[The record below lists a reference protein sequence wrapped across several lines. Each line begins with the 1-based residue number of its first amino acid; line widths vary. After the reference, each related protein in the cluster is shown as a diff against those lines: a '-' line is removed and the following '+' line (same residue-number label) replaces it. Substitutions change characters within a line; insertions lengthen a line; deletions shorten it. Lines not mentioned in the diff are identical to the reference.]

1 MSDPVT
7 TPELD
12 FATFLAQLGDALD
25 RRALDARPL
34 QPVFAP
40 ARTGPA
46 AVGEVFVGLGAWQ
59 DDHVGVCLNNK
70 GAAAR
75 FGWKRDPVTV
85 ATFVRDAHPDSVAHW
100 RAAFSGT
107 TEENLDRAILIV
119 EDASPDSVL
128 TLVFWLARIAGVP
141 PAQLPLR
148 WLTALTAWERDGI
161 APSVTRSWT
170 ALMSALAHSHFGSAH
185 DGAGIAEAWDD
196 ALRFTVTLLREGADP
211 DAVDPEHAPAILAD
225 AAYGRAIAFALN
237 ERQDYL
243 QSLSRAVRLELLVP
257 MAGAPGRALLVDAY
271 FATESNAPSGV
282 KKIFIRT
289 DAENTTFGNGFALMG
304 LYRPGLE
311 GTGND
316 MTISVD
322 PRSGIALK
330 DLWQAL
336 DGEETRR
343 WAGKRPNASPRR
355 IASYA
360 PGAGF
365 DQPWWDDHGRYTLI
379 GAPKRIGGENG
390 PGSKLAWADVLE
402 AVWRHYNQLR
412 VVEALDLNHEGRLM
426 PVEGSSALHV
436 TRGDGEAAVTRHLIS
451 VRWNRNDA
459 DGQTLQFTNTVR
471 RHLAAMVVRAGAGKS
486 GPVPLADLAAPEDF
500 DFVELAGGV
509 VVVTRE
515 GALLFDD
522 WRDRDLKADV
532 LAADFSQAVE
542 LLAASRA
549 YDAEVDRLYADW
561 GSNSGWFSGGS
572 GKVLHQVTELRARV
586 VATFQKA
593 DLAKTSPDRRAFRN
607 LLESRWGLEEKE
619 AQLTGRLKD
628 LQEIVETK
636 ATLDTQGMATL
647 LAFVTIPA
655 FVASVLQLY
664 GNVVSASTDDSGP
677 GYGVAM
683 FALLSVLSLI
693 SMIAAFIITRRKG

>member
-1 MSDPVT
+1 MSDRSPVS
-7 TPELD
+7 PPD
-12 FATFLAQLGDALD
+12 FATFLAQLAEALD
-25 RRALDARPL
+25 RRALDVRPL
-34 QPVFAP
+34 QPVFDP
-40 ARTGPA
+40 ARQGPA
-46 AVGEVFVGLGAWQ
+46 RAGEVFVGLGGWQ

-85 ATFVRDAHPDSVAHW
+85 ATFVRDAGPDLLAQW
-100 RAAFSGT
+100 QAAFPGT
-107 TEENLDRAILIV
+107 SEEVLDRAVLVV

-128 TLVFWLARIAGVP
+128 TVIFWLARIAGVS

-148 WLTALTAWERDGI
+148 WLTALIAWERDGV

-170 ALMSALAHSHFGSAH
+170 SLMSALAHSHFGTAH

-196 ALRFTVTLLREGADP
+196 ALRFTVTLLREGVDP

-289 DAENTTFGNGFALMG
+289 DAQNTTFGNGFSLMG

-330 DLWQAL
+330 DLWQSL
-336 DGEETRR
+336 DSEETRR
-343 WAGKRPNASPRR
+343 WEGSRPNANPRR

-360 PGAGF
+360 QGEGY

-379 GAPKRIGGENG
+379 GAPKRTGGEKG

-402 AVWRHYNQLR
+402 AVWRNYNQLR
-412 VVEALDLNHEGRLM
+412 VVDALDLNDGSRLTPIEEAVAHRVVKGEG
-426 PVEGSSALHV
+426 
-436 TRGDGEAAVTRHLIS
+436 DAAVARHLIS
-451 VRWNRNDA
+451 VRWNRSDA

-471 RHLAAMVVRAGAGKS
+471 RHLAAMVVRAGGGRR
-486 GPVPLADLAAPEDF
+486 GPVPLVELASPEDF
-500 DFVELAGGV
+500 DYLELAGGA

-522 WRDRDLKADV
+522 WRDRDLRTDI
-532 LAADFSQAVE
+532 LTADFGQAVE

-549 YDAEVDRLYADW
+549 YDAEVDRLYAGW
-561 GSNSGWFSGGS
+561 GSKGGWFSGSS
-572 GKVLHQVTELRARV
+572 GDVLRQVTGLRARV

-593 DLAKTSPDRRAFRN
+593 DLAKASPDRRAFRN
-607 LLESRWGLEEKE
+607 LLEARWGLEDKE

-628 LQEIVETK
+628 LQEIVETR

-677 GYGVAM
+677 GYGAAM
-683 FALLSVLSLI
+683 FVLLSVLSLI

>member
-1 MSDPVT
+1 MSETSPSA
-7 TPELD
+7 PPD
-12 FATFLAQLGDALD
+12 FAAFLDALGDALD
-25 RRALDARPL
+25 RRALDGRGLEPR
-34 QPVFAP
+34 FDP
-40 ARTGPA
+40 ARATPA
-46 AVGEVFVGLGAWQ
+46 APGEVLVGIGNWSQPHQGA
-59 DDHVGVCLNNK
+59 CLNNK
-70 GAAAR
+70 GAATA
-75 FGWKRDPVTV
+75 FGWKRDPITV
-85 ATFVRDAHPDSVAHW
+85 STFIRDAGPDLIATWQATFP
-100 RAAFSGT
+100 GT
-107 TEENLDRAILIV
+107 TEEVLDRAVLVV

-128 TLVFWLARIAGVP
+128 TLVFWLARLAGVP
-141 PAQLPLR
+141 SSQLPLR

-161 APSVTRSWT
+161 APSVRRSWT

-196 ALRFTVTLLREGADP
+196 ALRFTVSLLRAGTDP

-225 AAYGRAIAFALN
+225 TAYGRAIAFALN

-243 QSLSRAVRLELLVP
+243 QSLTRATRLELLVP
-257 MAGAPGRALLVDAY
+257 MAGAPGRTQLVDAY
-271 FATESNAPSGV
+271 FATESNTPSGV

-289 DAENTTFGNGFALMG
+289 DAENTTLGNGFAMMG

-316 MTISVD
+316 MTLSVD

-330 DLWQAL
+330 DLWQTL
-336 DGEETRR
+336 DAEETRL
-343 WAGKRPNASPRR
+343 WAGKRANANPRR

-360 PGAGF
+360 PGEGY
-365 DQPWWDDHGRYTLI
+365 DQPWWDDHGRYTLV
-379 GAPKRIGGENG
+379 GAPKRIGDSG

-412 VVEALDLNHEGRLM
+412 VVEALDLNSERRLG
-426 PVEGSSALHV
+426 PIESAVAKRFARGS
-436 TRGDGEAAVTRHLIS
+436 GDGAVTRYLIS
-451 VRWNRNDA
+451 VRWNRSDA
-459 DGQTLQFTNTVR
+459 DGQTLQFTPTVK

-486 GPVPLADLAAPEDF
+486 GPVPLAELTAVEDF
-500 DFVELAGGV
+500 DFLELAGGAIL
-509 VVVTRE
+509 VTRE

-522 WRDRDLKADV
+522 WRDRDLRADV
-532 LAADFSQAVE
+532 LTADFEQAVD
-542 LLAASRA
+542 LLAATRA
-549 YDAEVDRLYADW
+549 YNAEVDRLYAD
-561 GSNSGWFSGGS
+561 GS
-572 GKVLHQVTELRARV
+572 GDMLRQVTELRGRV

-593 DLAKTSPDRRAFRN
+593 DLANTSPDRRTFRGA
-607 LLESRWGLEEKE
+607 LEHRWGLENKE

-664 GNVVSASTDDSGP
+664 GSVVASSTDDSGP
-677 GYGVAM
+677 GYSAVM
-683 FALLSVLSLI
+683 FGLLAVLSLAA
-693 SMIAAFIITRRKG
+693 MIAALVLTRRKR

>member
-1 MSDPVT
+1 MSETSPSA
-7 TPELD
+7 PPD
-12 FATFLAQLGDALD
+12 FAAFLDALGDALD
-25 RRALDARPL
+25 RRALDGRGLEPR
-34 QPVFAP
+34 FDP
-40 ARTGPA
+40 ARATPA
-46 AVGEVFVGLGAWQ
+46 APGEVLVGIGNWSQPHQGA
-59 DDHVGVCLNNK
+59 CLNNK
-70 GAAAR
+70 GAATA
-75 FGWKRDPVTV
+75 FGWKRDPITV
-85 ATFVRDAHPDSVAHW
+85 STFIRDAGPDLIATWQATFP
-100 RAAFSGT
+100 GT
-107 TEENLDRAILIV
+107 TEEVLDRAVLVV

-128 TLVFWLARIAGVP
+128 TLVFWLARLAGVP
-141 PAQLPLR
+141 SSQLPLR

-161 APSVTRSWT
+161 APSVRRSWT

-196 ALRFTVTLLREGADP
+196 ALRFTVSLLRAGTDP

-225 AAYGRAIAFALN
+225 TAYGRAIAFALN

-243 QSLSRAVRLELLVP
+243 QSLTRATRLELLVP
-257 MAGAPGRALLVDAY
+257 MAGAPGRTQLVDAY
-271 FATESNAPSGV
+271 FATESNTPSGV

-289 DAENTTFGNGFALMG
+289 DAENTTLGNGFAMMG

-316 MTISVD
+316 MTLSVD

-330 DLWQAL
+330 DLWQTL
-336 DGEETRR
+336 DAEETRL
-343 WAGKRPNASPRR
+343 WAGKRANANPRR

-360 PGAGF
+360 PGEGY
-365 DQPWWDDHGRYTLI
+365 DQPWWDDHGRYTLV
-379 GAPKRIGGENG
+379 GAPKRIGDSG

-412 VVEALDLNHEGRLM
+412 VVEALDLNSERRLG
-426 PVEGSSALHV
+426 PIESAVAKRFARGS
-436 TRGDGEAAVTRHLIS
+436 GDGAVTRYLIS
-451 VRWNRNDA
+451 VRWNRSDA
-459 DGQTLQFTNTVR
+459 DGQTLQFTPTVK

-486 GPVPLADLAAPEDF
+486 GPVPLAELTAAEDF
-500 DFVELAGGV
+500 DFLELAGGAIL
-509 VVVTRE
+509 VTRE

-522 WRDRDLKADV
+522 WRDRDLRADV
-532 LAADFSQAVE
+532 LTADFEQAVD
-542 LLAASRA
+542 LLAATRA
-549 YDAEVDRLYADW
+549 YNAEVDRLYAD
-561 GSNSGWFSGGS
+561 GS
-572 GKVLHQVTELRARV
+572 GDMLRQVTELRGRV

-593 DLAKTSPDRRAFRN
+593 DLANTSPDRRTFRGA
-607 LLESRWGLEEKE
+607 LEHRWGLENKE

-664 GNVVSASTDDSGP
+664 GSVVASSTDDSGP
-677 GYGVAM
+677 GYSAVM
-683 FALLSVLSLI
+683 FGLLAVLSLAA
-693 SMIAAFIITRRKG
+693 MIAALVLTRRKR

>member
-1 MSDPVT
+1 VSTFIRDAGPDLIAT
-7 TPELD
+7 WQ
-12 FATFLAQLGDALD
+12 ATF
-25 RRALDARPL
+25 P
-34 QPVFAP
+34 
-40 ARTGPA
+40 
-46 AVGEVFVGLGAWQ
+46 
-59 DDHVGVCLNNK
+59 
-70 GAAAR
+70 
-75 FGWKRDPVTV
+75 
-85 ATFVRDAHPDSVAHW
+85 
-100 RAAFSGT
+100 GT
-107 TEENLDRAILIV
+107 TEEVLDRAVLVV

-128 TLVFWLARIAGVP
+128 TLVFWLARLAGVP
-141 PAQLPLR
+141 SSQLPLR

-161 APSVTRSWT
+161 APSVRRSWT

-196 ALRFTVTLLREGADP
+196 ALRFTVSLLRAGTDP

-225 AAYGRAIAFALN
+225 TAYGRAIAFALN

-243 QSLSRAVRLELLVP
+243 QSLTRATRLELLVP
-257 MAGAPGRALLVDAY
+257 MAGAPGRTQLVDAY
-271 FATESNAPSGV
+271 FATESNTPSGV

-289 DAENTTFGNGFALMG
+289 DAENTTLGNGFAMMG

-316 MTISVD
+316 MTLSVD

-330 DLWQAL
+330 DLWQTL
-336 DGEETRR
+336 DAEETRL
-343 WAGKRPNASPRR
+343 WAGKRANANPRR

-360 PGAGF
+360 PGEGY
-365 DQPWWDDHGRYTLI
+365 DQPWWDDHGRYTLV
-379 GAPKRIGGENG
+379 GAPKRIGDSG

-412 VVEALDLNHEGRLM
+412 VVEALDLNSERRLG
-426 PVEGSSALHV
+426 PIESAVAKRFARGS
-436 TRGDGEAAVTRHLIS
+436 GDGAVTRYLIS
-451 VRWNRNDA
+451 VRWNRSDA
-459 DGQTLQFTNTVR
+459 DGQTLQFTPTVK

-486 GPVPLADLAAPEDF
+486 GPVPLAELTAVEDF
-500 DFVELAGGV
+500 DFLELAGGAIL
-509 VVVTRE
+509 VTRE

-522 WRDRDLKADV
+522 WRDRDLRADV
-532 LAADFSQAVE
+532 LTADFEQAVD
-542 LLAASRA
+542 LLAATRA
-549 YDAEVDRLYADW
+549 YNAEVDRLYAD
-561 GSNSGWFSGGS
+561 GS
-572 GKVLHQVTELRARV
+572 GDMLRQVTELRGRV

-593 DLAKTSPDRRAFRN
+593 DLANTSPDRRTFRGA
-607 LLESRWGLEEKE
+607 LEHRWGLENKE

-664 GNVVSASTDDSGP
+664 GSVVASSTDDSGP
-677 GYGVAM
+677 GYSAVM
-683 FALLSVLSLI
+683 FGLLAVLSLAA
-693 SMIAAFIITRRKG
+693 MIAALVLTRRKR

>member
-1 MSDPVT
+1 MSDVSAVSSP
-7 TPELD
+7 D
-12 FATFLAQLGDALD
+12 FATYLVRLSDALE
-25 RRALDARPL
+25 RRSLDGRSLA
-34 QPVFAP
+34 PVFDP
-40 ARTGPA
+40 ARAGPA
-46 AVGEVFVGLGAWQ
+46 APNEVFVGLGSWNEPHRGA
-59 DDHVGVCLNNK
+59 CLNNK
-70 GAAAR
+70 GSAGLL
-75 FGWKRDPVTV
+75 GWKRDPVTV
-85 ATFVRDAHPDSVAHW
+85 ATFVRDAGPDLVAAW
-100 RAAFSGT
+100 RAAFGGT
-107 TEENLDRAILIV
+107 IAEVLDNAVFVV

-128 TLVFWLARIAGVP
+128 TVIFWLARLAGVP
-141 PAQLPLR
+141 AEQLPMR

-185 DGAGIAEAWDD
+185 DGAGIGAAWDD
-196 ALRFTVTLLREGADP
+196 ALRFTVTLLREGSDP
-211 DAVDPEHAPAILAD
+211 DAVDPEHAPAMLAD
-225 AAYGRAIAFALN
+225 PAYGRAIAFALN
-237 ERQDYL
+237 EKQDYL

-257 MAGAPGRALLVDAY
+257 MSGGPGRALLVDAY

-289 DAENTTFGNGFALMG
+289 DTENTTFGNGFALMG

-330 DLWQAL
+330 DLWRTL
-336 DGEETRR
+336 DDEETRR
-343 WAGKRPNASPRR
+343 WAGKRPNGNPRR

-360 PGAGF
+360 PGEGY

-379 GAPKRIGGENG
+379 GAPKRIGHEG
-390 PGSKLAWADVLE
+390 PGSKLPWADVLE
-402 AVWRHYNQLR
+402 AVWRNYNQLR
-412 VVEALDLNHEGRLM
+412 VVHALDLNADRRLT
-426 PVEGSSALHV
+426 PIDECTSRRVVKGE
-436 TRGDGEAAVTRHLIS
+436 GEAAVVRHLIS
-451 VRWNRNDA
+451 VRWNRSDA
-459 DGQTLQFTNTVR
+459 DGQTLQFTPTVK
-471 RHLAAMVVRAGAGKS
+471 RHLAAMVMRAAAGKS
-486 GPVPLADLAAPEDF
+486 GPVPLSDLAAQEDF
-500 DFVELAGGV
+500 DYQDLAGGA
-509 VVVTRE
+509 VVVTRD

-522 WRDRDLKADV
+522 WRDRELDAATLT
-532 LAADFSQAVE
+532 ADFDQAVE

-549 YDAEVDRLYADW
+549 YDAEVDRLYAGW
-561 GSNSGWFSGGS
+561 GSPGGWFSGRS
-572 GKVLHQVTELRARV
+572 GDVLHQVTALRARV

-593 DLAKTSPDRRAFRN
+593 DLAKASPERRAFRAA
-607 LLESRWGLEEKE
+607 LEQRWGLQDKE

-664 GNVVSASTDDSGP
+664 GNVVAASTDDSGP
-677 GYGVAM
+677 AYGIAM
-683 FALLSVLSLI
+683 FALLSVLSLV

>member
-1 MSDPVT
+1 MSDASAVSSP
-7 TPELD
+7 D
-12 FATFLAQLGDALD
+12 FATYLGWLSDALD
-25 RRALDARPL
+25 RRMLDGRPL
-34 QPVFAP
+34 QPVFDP
-40 ARTGPA
+40 ARAGPA
-46 AVGEVFVGLGAWQ
+46 AAGEVFVGLGSWQ
-59 DDHVGVCLNNK
+59 EPHVGACLNNK
-70 GAAAR
+70 GAAGR

-85 ATFVRDAHPDSVAHW
+85 STFVRDAGPDLVAAW
-100 RAAFSGT
+100 RAGFPGT
-107 TEENLDRAILIV
+107 IDEVLDQTVLVV

-128 TLVFWLARIAGVP
+128 TVVFWLARLAGVP
-141 PAQLPLR
+141 AEQLPMR

-196 ALRFTVTLLREGADP
+196 ALRFTVALLRGGADP

-225 AAYGRAIAFALN
+225 PAYGRAIAFALN

-289 DAENTTFGNGFALMG
+289 DTENTTFGNGFALMG

-330 DLWQAL
+330 DLWQTLEA
-336 DGEETRR
+336 EETRR
-343 WAGKRPNASPRR
+343 WEGRRPNASPRR

-360 PGAGF
+360 PGEGY
-365 DQPWWDDHGRYTLI
+365 DQPWWDDHGRYTLL
-379 GAPKRIGGENG
+379 GAPKRIAGDKGS
-390 PGSKLAWADVLE
+390 GSKVAWGEVLE
-402 AVWRHYNQLR
+402 AVWRNYNQLR
-412 VVEALDLNHEGRLM
+412 VVQALDLNADRRLTPIDECTSRRVAKGEG
-426 PVEGSSALHV
+426 G
-436 TRGDGEAAVTRHLIS
+436 AAVTRHLIS
-451 VRWNRNDA
+451 VRWNRSDA
-459 DGQTLQFTNTVR
+459 DGQTLQFTPTVK

-486 GPVPLADLAAPEDF
+486 GPVPLAELAAPEDF
-500 DFVELAGGV
+500 DYLELAGGA

-522 WRDRDLKADV
+522 WRDRELDTAQLT
-532 LAADFSQAVE
+532 ADFDQAVE

-549 YDAEVDRLYADW
+549 YDAEVDQLYAGW
-561 GSNSGWFSGGS
+561 GAKGGWFSGSS
-572 GKVLHQVTELRARV
+572 GEVLHRVTELRARV
-586 VATFQKA
+586 AATFQKA
-593 DLAKTSPDRRAFRN
+593 DLAKASPERRAFRAA
-607 LLESRWGLEEKE
+607 LEARWGLEDKE
-619 AQLTGRLKD
+619 NQLTSRLKD

-664 GNVVSASTDDSGP
+664 GNVVAASTDDSGP
-677 GYGVAM
+677 SYGIAM

-693 SMIAAFIITRRKG
+693 SMIAAFMFTRRKG